1 MDIPINAKVYCQD
14 KLYGH
19 AQAVVL
25 NPVKDIVTHVVVKE
39 HKSPHTER
47 LVPIDLI
54 DASFTDN
61 IHLKSNESMLQ
72 SLPPFFEVEYI
83 QTTVPH
89 YFEISDMAYDM
100 AYMEPIVVPEKKIIQ
115 EKTYHIPKDEL
126 AVSRG
131 AKVYSVDREAIG
143 QVDEF
148 LVDENGHHVT
158 HLILREGHVLGK
170 KDVFIP
176 VSEIDSIEEADLH
189 LKLDKREVEK
199 LPTIPVRRLWS

>member
-1 MDIPINAKVYCQD
+1 MDIPINARVYCQD

-72 SLPPFFEVEYI
+72 SLPPFFEVQYI

-131 AKVYSVDREAIG
+131 AKVYSADREAIG
-143 QVDEF
+143 QIDEF
-148 LVDENGHHVT
+148 LVDESGHHVT
-158 HLILREGHVLGK
+158 HLILQEGHALGK

-176 VSEIDSIEEADLH
+176 VSEIDSIDETDLH

>member
-39 HKSPHTER
+39 QKSPHTER

-54 DASFTDN
+54 DASFTDD
-61 IHLKSNESMLQ
+61 IHLNSNESMLQ

-89 YFEISDMAYDM
+89 YIEVSDMAYDM

-115 EKTYHIPKDEL
+115 EKNYHIPKDEL

-131 AKVYSVDREAIG
+131 AKVYSADGEAIG
-143 QVDEF
+143 KVDEF
-148 LVDENGHHVT
+148 LVDESGHHVT
-158 HLILREGHVLGK
+158 HLILREGHILGK
-170 KDVFIP
+170 KAVFIS
-176 VSEIDSIEEADLH
+176 VSEIDSIDETDLN
-189 LKLDKREVEK
+189 LKLGKKEVEK
-199 LPTIPVRRLWS
+199 LQTIPVRRRWS

>member
-1 MDIPINAKVYCQD
+1 
-14 KLYGH
+14 
-19 AQAVVL
+19 
-25 NPVKDIVTHVVVKE
+25 
-39 HKSPHTER
+39 
-47 LVPIDLI
+47 
-54 DASFTDN
+54 
-61 IHLKSNESMLQ
+61 MLQ
-72 SLPPFFEVEYI
+72 SLPPFFEMEYI

-89 YFEISDMAYDM
+89 YIEISDMAYDM
-100 AYMEPIVVPEKKIIQ
+100 AYMEPIVVPEKKIIK

-126 AVSRG
+126 AVNRG
-131 AKVYSVDREAIG
+131 AKVYSANGEAIG

-148 LVDENGHHVT
+148 LVDESGHHVT

-176 VSEIDSIEEADLH
+176 VSEIDSIDEADLH

>member
-19 AQAVVL
+19 TQAVVL

-54 DASFTDN
+54 DASLADN
-61 IHLKSNESMLQ
+61 MHLKLSESMLQ

-89 YFEISDMAYDM
+89 YMEVSDMSYDM
-100 AYMEPIVVPEKKIIQ
+100 AYMEPVVIPEKKIIQ
-115 EKTYHIPKDEL
+115 KKDYYVPKDEL
-126 AVSRG
+126 AVNRG
-131 AKVYSVDREAIG
+131 AKVYSVDGQAIG
-143 QVDEF
+143 KVDEF
-148 LVDENGHHVT
+148 LVDESGHHVT

-170 KDVFIP
+170 RDVFIP
-176 VSEIDSIEEADLH
+176 VSEIESINEADLH
-189 LKLDKREVEK
+189 LKLDKRNVEK

>member
-19 AQAVVL
+19 TQAVVL
-25 NPVKDIVTHVVVKE
+25 NPVQDIVTHVVVKE

-54 DASFTDN
+54 DASATDN
-61 IHLKSNESMLQ
+61 MHLKLSESMLQ
-72 SLPPFFEVEYI
+72 SLPPFFDVEYI
-83 QTTVPH
+83 QTTIPH
-89 YFEISDMAYDM
+89 YMEVSDMAYV
-100 AYMEPIVVPEKKIIQ
+100 EPVVVPEKKIVQ
-115 EKTYHIPKDEL
+115 EKKYHVPKDEL

-131 AKVYSVDREAIG
+131 ASVYTVDGHAIG
-143 QVDEF
+143 KVDEF
-148 LVDENGHHVT
+148 LVDESGHHVT
-158 HLILREGHVLGK
+158 HLILREGHVLGQ

-176 VSEIDSIEEADLH
+176 VSEIESINEADLH
-189 LKLDKREVEK
+189 LKLDKRSVEK

>member
-19 AQAVVL
+19 AQAIVM
-25 NPVKDIVTHVVVKE
+25 NPVDDIVTHVVVKE

-54 DASFTDN
+54 DASFTNN
-61 IHLKSNESMLQ
+61 IHLKSSESMLQ

-89 YFEISDMAYDM
+89 YIEISDMAYDM

-126 AVSRG
+126 AVNRG
-131 AKVYSVDREAIG
+131 AKVYSTDGEAIG

-148 LVDENGHHVT
+148 LVDESGHHVT

-176 VSEIDSIEEADLH
+176 VSEIDSIDEADLH